1 MQSIIRERQ
10 DLVDEL
16 DRISKRIEETK
27 SEKARKRLNDILRDK
42 GQELQELER
51 EIRFLLGWR

>member
-10 DLVDEL
+10 NLVDEL

-27 SEKARKRLNDILRDK
+27 SEEARKRLNEVLRDK